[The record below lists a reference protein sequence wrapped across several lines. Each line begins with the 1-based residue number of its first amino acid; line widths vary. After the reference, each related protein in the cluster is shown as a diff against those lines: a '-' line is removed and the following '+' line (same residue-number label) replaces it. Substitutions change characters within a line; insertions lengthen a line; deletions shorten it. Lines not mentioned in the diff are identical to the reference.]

1 MATRKIKDAKDTST
15 NELIYFRGH
24 AQATYMSDGTSVEDK
39 INGIS
44 AGGGSVDLS
53 NYYNKSEVDSKI
65 NYKQDK
71 ATRNMIINSNFDNGG
86 SISHNAPW
94 SYQALGGS
102 STRDSIVVGGYNG
115 YNEANLKY
123 AIYGQPVILE
133 AGKTYTLSCVYLF
146 TSNYGYSYLDYNHLL
161 GEKNIIASSNV
172 TQGSSGIR
180 LNTSNGYQKA
190 YITFTVSQTSERILA
205 IGNDGN
211 SSDAGLYITC
221 IQLEEGNTATEYKRA
236 EETYITTSAFQ
247 EAIKS
252 IKTKSVVSIASS
264 SDTINIENNQIVVV
278 NEPTEYLS
286 LTFVASGSSLDEY
299 SVMFKT
305 SASGCTLVVPEELQW
320 ANGIIP
326 TIEGGCDYELS
337 VIRKNADLAYTYN
350 AVITK
355 FS

>member
-1 MATRKIKDAKDTST
+1 MTDFYSKYTGEQVEELLDQVAT
-15 NELIYFRGH
+15 
-24 AQATYMSDGTSVEDK
+24 
-39 INGIS
+39 
-44 AGGGSVDLS
+44 GGVDVDLS
-53 NYYNKSEVDSKI
+53 DYYNKSEVDSKI

-86 SISHNAPW
+86 SIGHNAPW

-102 STRDSIVVGGYNG
+102 STRDSIIVGSYNG

-123 AIYGQPVILE
+123 AIYGQPVTLE

-221 IQLEEGNTATEYKRA
+221 IQLEEGDTATEYRRA
-236 EETYITTSAFQ
+236 EDSF
-247 EAIKS
+247 AIKMD
-252 IKTKSVVSIASS
+252 VQIA
-264 SDTINIENNQIVVV
+264 IEN
-278 NEPTEYLS
+278 
-286 LTFVASGSSLDEY
+286 A
-299 SVMFKT
+299 
-305 SASGCTLVVPEELQW
+305 
-320 ANGIIP
+320 
-326 TIEGGCDYELS
+326 
-337 VIRKNADLAYTYN
+337 
-350 AVITK
+350 ITK
-355 FS
+355 TLNTAV